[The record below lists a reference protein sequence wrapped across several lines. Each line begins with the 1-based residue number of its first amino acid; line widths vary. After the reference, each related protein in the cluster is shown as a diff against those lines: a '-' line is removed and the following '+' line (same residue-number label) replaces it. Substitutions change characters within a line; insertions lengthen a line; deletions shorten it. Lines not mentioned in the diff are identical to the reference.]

1 MHAGKHD
8 WDDPVSIQFSFLIWV
23 IFQDEFIRLNKR
35 IFFMKAKIS
44 STQIVKP
51 SIHTIEKSDPAWES
65 IKAGLESIKRG
76 KITEWKPR
84 FSK

>member
-1 MHAGKHD
+1 
-8 WDDPVSIQFSFLIWV
+8 
-23 IFQDEFIRLNKR
+23 
-35 IFFMKAKIS
+35 MKAKIS